1 MIEFN
6 EVNEDVY
13 HDDMPVMFGFA
24 DAVNAIDIIQQ
35 IGRVDVPK
43 VKCFLGRCVQLIK
56 DKEGHS
62 DESSPNYVWRKL
74 CSEI

>member
-1 MIEFN
+1 MSLQDQEKALWLSN
-6 EVNEDVY
+6 LMKSMKDPY
-13 HDDMPVMFGFA
+13 HDDMPVMFGSA

-56 DKEGHS
+56 DKEGHP
-62 DESSPNYVWRKL
+62 DESSA
-74 CSEI
+74 